1 MRIMG
6 QEDQY
11 AIPFRTIR
19 ISRALGHMTKKI
31 SMSLILILI
40 GVACYAQKDINVV
53 KWTMSETQ
61 FELKVFSD
69 YEMDVARPNTEII
82 LFRNG
87 QEIIK
92 DSISIYNGYFEN
104 RFEDMNSDGFN
115 DILIYQ
121 GSGARANETYNL
133 YIYQANTNDFKKV
146 IAFNEYPNI
155 SPTDEKGVLVSMIL
169 TGVVDY
175 KFFFLKDNG
184 ELIDLRITVIDEN
197 RDGKEYE
204 KGLKEAK
211 KYVAQNL

>member
-1 MRIMG
+1 
-6 QEDQY
+6 
-11 AIPFRTIR
+11 
-19 ISRALGHMTKKI
+19 
-31 SMSLILILI
+31 MSLILILI